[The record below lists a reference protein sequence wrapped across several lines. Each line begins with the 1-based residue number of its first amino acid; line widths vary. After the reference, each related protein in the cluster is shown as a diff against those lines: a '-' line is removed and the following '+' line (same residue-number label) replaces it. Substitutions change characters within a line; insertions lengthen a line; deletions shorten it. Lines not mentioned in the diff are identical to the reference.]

1 MADAWQWAV
10 ALADLDPVVG
20 SEQAGKRPVLI
31 VSNEDANQI
40 LSNVTV
46 LPLTSTQRALY
57 PAEVLLPTGRAGQPH
72 DSIILAH
79 QIRTISKRRI
89 GKIYGY
95 LSDPALRAQVRS
107 AIDEHL
113 DLSDQRQV

>member
-1 MADAWQWAV
+1 MAVTWQWAV
-10 ALADLDPVVG
+10 TLADLDPVVG
-20 SEQAGKRPVLI
+20 SEQAGRRPVLI

-40 LSNVTV
+40 LTNVTV

-57 PAEVLLPTGRAGQPH
+57 PAEVLLPSGQAGQPH

-79 QIRTISKRRI
+79 QIRTISKRRT
-89 GKIYGY
+89 GRIYGY
-95 LSDPALRAQVRS
+95 LSDPALRAQVRR

-113 DLSDQRQV
+113 DLSAERPR